1 MSSKSETVAGQ
12 NIVLLRRRIA
22 YLGALT
28 ALLVSSVKFGGQL
41 VGAQFWLLASITCF
55 PLLVTLLIDTLP
67 AWISKR
73 RERHVLERGIHGKLK
88 DPGYFRLK
96 PYEEQ
101 DQARFARAD
110 QAHLRVEAWIR
121 RAEAPLLFLTG
132 RSGSG
137 KSSLLAAAVLPAL
150 RAAEPPYLVVPAR
163 SFADPLRIPSYP
175 TVTRPVVRKTGV

>member
-1 MSSKSETVAGQ
+1 MPSKSETVAGQ
-12 NIVLLRRRIA
+12 NIVLLRQLIA

-28 ALLVSSVKFGGQL
+28 ALLVSWVKFGGQL

-101 DQARFARAD
+101 DQARFAGPPS
-110 QAHLRVEAWIR
+110 R
-121 RAEAPLLFLTG
+121 RSLDPPCGSAPSVPH
-132 RSGSG
+132 R
-137 KSSLLAAAVLPAL
+137 AL
-150 RAAEPPYLVVPAR
+150 RLGEKLITCGRRSARLACGRASYLVVAAR
-163 SFADPLRIPSYP
+163 SFADPLRIPSHP
-175 TVTRPVVRKTGV
+175 TVTRSVVQKPVV